1 MSILSLLNFCVPIN
15 LVAMPSFLKSGC
27 TISGLMSMCLGVDLE
42 IEKRYY
48 RLKSQPRSCQI
59 QIFLDELYDRYK
71 RPLLKIVYKHI
82 GDPNI
87 SEDLFQDIFI
97 RIIKQA
103 ELLYTLPKPKLE
115 AYIFLIAKG
124 VSYDY
129 LRKKYK
135 NVEVDITDDVI
146 ESLGVEGKQLTPSG
160 MDAFQKADL
169 AMMLDSLPSEDKL
182 LLIGKYYLG
191 LSIDDLTSVV
201 GGTRSSIKSKL
212 HRARKRAFEEWTK
225 SGISMEDFFDE

>member
-1 MSILSLLNFCVPIN
+1 MKC
-15 LVAMPSFLKSGC
+15 
-27 TISGLMSMCLGVDLE
+27 
-42 IEKRYY
+42 
-48 RLKSQPRSCQI
+48 QPRSYQI
-59 QIFLDELYDRYK
+59 QMFLNELYDRYK
-71 RPLLKIVYKHI
+71 RALLKIVYKYV
-82 GDPNI
+82 GDFNI
-87 SEDLFQDIFI
+87 SEDLFHEIFI

-124 VSYDY
+124 VSFDY
-129 LRKKYK
+129 LRTRYK
-135 NVEVDITDDVI
+135 NVEVDITDDVV
-146 ESLGVEGKQLTPSG
+146 EPLWCEGKPITSSG
-160 MDAFQKADL
+160 IGEFQKADL
-169 AMMLDSLPSEDKL
+169 AVMLESLPTEDKH

-201 GGTRSSIKSKL
+201 GGTRSSVKSKL

>member
-1 MSILSLLNFCVPIN
+1 M
-15 LVAMPSFLKSGC
+15 
-27 TISGLMSMCLGVDLE
+27 
-42 IEKRYY
+42 
-48 RLKSQPRSCQI
+48 KSQPRSCQI
-59 QIFLDELYDRYK
+59 QSFLDELYDRYK
-71 RPLLKIVYKHI
+71 RPLLNIVYKHV
-82 GDPNI
+82 GDRNI
-87 SEDLFQDIFI
+87 SEDIFQDIFI

-124 VSYDY
+124 ISFDY

-135 NVEVDITDDVI
+135 NVEVDITDDVV
-146 ESLGVEGKQLTPSG
+146 ETLWCEGKPITSSG

-169 AMMLDSLPSEDKL
+169 AMMLESLSADDRL

-191 LSIDDLTSVV
+191 LSIEDLTSVV
-201 GGTRSSIKSKL
+201 GGTRSAVKSKL
-212 HRARKRAFEEWTK
+212 HRARKRAFEEWSK